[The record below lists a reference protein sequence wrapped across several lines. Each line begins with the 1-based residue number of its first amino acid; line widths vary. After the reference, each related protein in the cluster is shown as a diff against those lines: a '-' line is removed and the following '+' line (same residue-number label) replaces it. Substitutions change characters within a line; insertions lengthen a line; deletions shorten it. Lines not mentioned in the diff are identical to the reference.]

1 MINEVRGERA
11 VTLGSK
17 TYVVALTLGVQA
29 ALEKAFGVENF
40 EEAFTKIGRAEK
52 VEGDSD
58 KARFFPN
65 ASALLK
71 LWTTVIEANGG
82 DAGAL
87 AREAVNPYDAATQA
101 FDLLRSTRETWF
113 GADAP
118 ADENAPL
125 ADAPAGATG

>member
-17 TYVVALTLGVQA
+17 TYVVALTLGAQA

-71 LWTTVIEANGG
+71 LWTTIIEANGG

-118 ADENAPL
+118 AGENAPL